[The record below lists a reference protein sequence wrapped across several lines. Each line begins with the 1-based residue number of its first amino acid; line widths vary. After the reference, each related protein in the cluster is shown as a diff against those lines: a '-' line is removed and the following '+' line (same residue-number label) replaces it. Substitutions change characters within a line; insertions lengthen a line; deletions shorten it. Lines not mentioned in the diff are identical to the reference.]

1 MISEIW
7 NNTAALIQLLSKKLW
22 NIWHN
27 AFVPPCTIFY
37 AAHFIFLLIG
47 SNEFSRCF
55 KKNNVKTK
63 LSWIFDH
70 AFHAFIDIESRIVY
84 HTEGGVLLTKQIGHG
99 LFIGILSLLD
109 ILSTSSEFIGFD
121 MKSLFW
127 SFENVVWARVKMTF
141 PVSIFLFLTR
151 RKELGMRKHLIPKF
165 QWKSWCSKYL
175 CQAFTEPV
183 DLWWV
188 WTKL

>member
-1 MISEIW
+1 MYY
-7 NNTAALIQLLSKKLW
+7 LLC
-22 NIWHN
+22 
-27 AFVPPCTIFY
+27 CTLYFS
-37 AAHFIFLLIG
+37 LDWKQRKRQ
-47 SNEFSRCF
+47 SNSICLFSRCF

-84 HTEGGVLLTKQIGHG
+84 HTEGGVVLTKQIGHG

-151 RKELGMRKHLIPKF
+151 RKEQGMRKHLIPKF
-165 QWKSWCSKYL
+165 QWKSWRLKIFLSSFYKACW
-175 CQAFTEPV
+175 F
-183 DLWWV
+183 